1 MNSVFTIP
9 APSFTNLQ
17 IEQILK
23 SHFGIS
29 GHVESLYGDRDQNLL
44 IKTKKLHYILKSI

>member
-23 SHFGIS
+23 SHFDIS
-29 GHVESLYGDRDQNLL
+29 GHVKSLYGDRDQNLL
-44 IKTKKLHYILKSI
+44 IKTKKLHYI

>member
-29 GHVESLYGDRDQNLL
+29 GHVKSLYGDRDQNLL
-44 IKTKKLHYILKSI
+44 IKTKNSITF